1 MIQTKKLGQL
11 GLLCGLMLA
20 FNSKMYFIC
29 QNNSIIVFA
38 SEDRVASQMTH
49 TNSLHYMHY
58 VLNHVVYELYT
69 IFCHSTL
76 ESYISSLSIKAAT
89 VVRHQH
95 TTFFF

>member
-1 MIQTKKLGQL
+1 
-11 GLLCGLMLA
+11 
-20 FNSKMYFIC
+20 
-29 QNNSIIVFA
+29 
-38 SEDRVASQMTH
+38 MTH
-49 TNSLHYMHY
+49 YTLIVYMHY

-95 TTFFF
+95 TTFFFLSASSRYLKCTFLFGIFNVNTKFALFILQNGRIVHKYVNWDAP